1 MEDRVITT
9 HMSLKQALKKNKEV
23 TKSLS
28 QVNNNRSQILSLGVN
43 NLKDDQLLGSDSDES
58 VNQPVIKTYA
68 DVPVLDFMKD
78 KMLAIL
84 GSYSQT
90 MKDTIEMN
98 TNGYKYGDEKSQYD
112 KASVS
117 KKIEAIKQKKLRDK
131 QLSVTKE

>member
-1 MEDRVITT
+1 
-9 HMSLKQALKKNKEV
+9 
-23 TKSLS
+23 
-28 QVNNNRSQILSLGVN
+28 
-43 NLKDDQLLGSDSDES
+43 

-131 QLSVTKE
+131 